1 MFRERIDRYAMNI
14 YIYFYRIEVLNE
26 FYIAND
32 VDYRNVPCMSLQM
45 GKHRANGLPQLSMSL
60 FLFCYL
66 KLSTWKLKYFNYQ
79 KKKSIIQFLLR
90 RSGPELK
97 TKTSVVGSN
106 YPIPTRRFFTEIEN
120 QNRFCWIK
128 YLTIWDWVDSFPR
141 RLRMSLCYTCCLQ
154 YFFTKTY
161 FRNFV

>member
-79 KKKSIIQFLLR
+79 KKKI
-90 RSGPELK
+90 
-97 TKTSVVGSN
+97 N
-106 YPIPTRRFFTEIEN
+106 YPIPTQTFWTRIEN
-120 QNRFCWIK
+120 QNKCCWIK
-128 YLTIWDWVDSFPR
+128 LSNSYSKIFYRNWKSKQVLLDQILNNMRLGWFFSKKIKDEFMLYLLSSI
-141 RLRMSLCYTCCLQ
+141 
-154 YFFTKTY
+154 FFY
-161 FRNFV
+161 